1 MSWISVKEYARIM
14 HVSERAIRKSIASGK
29 YQTRT
34 VPHPSR
40 RDQVSYEVFMDE
52 KAWNEYLDSQGI
64 DQKSAELR
72 NCGTAEPECGTAE
85 PENRIDEPIDEPV
98 REPVL
103 TNQNGE
109 LFGEPVAK
117 ESLSPGDQFREQGMV
132 PVSTIRDDRKVQ
144 SSEAEPK
151 ALSSVVLTD
160 KAEFESY
167 PRVSRDIAYARLE
180 IVKTWIDEK
189 QKAKLDGVKVGDL
202 ETSFIR
208 QLKIGKLCAPAI
220 DTLTRNGEVRLS
232 IRTVYRWEKAW
243 KDNDSTYPIALVDK
257 YVRTRSKKDQQ
268 YARSW
273 IKMQAVDPRGHSIV
287 DIVRLA
293 ETAVPGF
300 DMSYRTVAR
309 IVEKARQDKFV
320 GAALTGPTA
329 WKNKAR
335 PHIRRVNDCIPGDKW
350 EADGKT
356 MNVFVMSPFW
366 FHNDKSVRDLIRPVI
381 VCWLDVST
389 WMITGWATWLSESW
403 HLARTAFVDGMQKCG
418 VPKSITYDGGGS
430 FFNIYTNPEIFAG
443 RKSQTA
449 AVKEAKRLL
458 ASGYRGFYEQFG
470 VEKKIKTIPGN
481 SESKQIEPAWGA
493 IFGDWE
499 KRQFAYV
506 GKDISSRPE
515 WMRMT
520 SKKLIKTYKDKIM
533 TWDEYTRSIGEY
545 INEWNN
551 RPRPGLTRLDG
562 SPASPIEAYME
573 FEHHKP
579 TKEIIEHACWHPRQ
593 TVVQRDGVYL
603 DGLLYRHPAFGVYLG
618 QSVLVEYD
626 ERNRFEADI
635 ATLSGEKLAQPA
647 RLVIP
652 GMHMDDEQSKLAMM
666 DRARYERELK
676 QVYLERVNN
685 GESVTMQEMNSI
697 TARVELM
704 LQDQSRRQEKEK
716 DMGLPSPER
725 KTHKNLPAPEI
736 EAEFESLED
745 EFAQCTLKPTPEAE
759 QTEEDAII
767 DDVLN
772 DLHKIGLRST
782 R

>member
-1 MSWISVKEYARIM
+1 
-14 HVSERAIRKSIASGK
+14 
-29 YQTRT
+29 
-34 VPHPSR
+34 
-40 RDQVSYEVFMDE
+40 
-52 KAWNEYLDSQGI
+52 
-64 DQKSAELR
+64 
-72 NCGTAEPECGTAE
+72 
-85 PENRIDEPIDEPV
+85 
-98 REPVL
+98 
-103 TNQNGE
+103 
-109 LFGEPVAK
+109 
-117 ESLSPGDQFREQGMV
+117 
-132 PVSTIRDDRKVQ
+132 
-144 SSEAEPK
+144 
-151 ALSSVVLTD
+151 
-160 KAEFESY
+160 
-167 PRVSRDIAYARLE
+167 
-180 IVKTWIDEK
+180 
-189 QKAKLDGVKVGDL
+189 
-202 ETSFIR
+202 
-208 QLKIGKLCAPAI
+208 
-220 DTLTRNGEVRLS
+220 
-232 IRTVYRWEKAW
+232 
-243 KDNDSTYPIALVDK
+243 
-257 YVRTRSKKDQQ
+257 
-268 YARSW
+268 
-273 IKMQAVDPRGHSIV
+273 
-287 DIVRLA
+287 
-293 ETAVPGF
+293 
-300 DMSYRTVAR
+300 
-309 IVEKARQDKFV
+309 V
-320 GAALTGPTA
+320 GAVLSGPTA
-329 WKNKAR
+329 WKNNAR
-335 PHIRRVNDCIPGDKW
+335 PHIRRVNDCSPGDKW

-443 RKSQTA
+443 RKNQTA

-470 VEKKIKTIPGN
+470 VEKKVKTIPGN

-493 IFGDWE
+493 IFADWE

-506 GKDISSRPE
+506 GKDISARPE

-533 TWDEYTRSIGEY
+533 TWDEYVRSIGEY

-562 SPASPIEAYME
+562 SPASPIEAYMQ
-573 FEHHKP
+573 FEHSKP
-579 TKEIIEHACWHPRQ
+579 TKEIIEHACWHPRK

-635 ATLSGEKLAQPA
+635 ATVSGEKLAMPA

-652 GMHMDDEQSKLAMM
+652 GMHMDDEQSKLAMI
-666 DRARYERELK
+666 DRAHYERELK
-676 QVYLERVNN
+676 QVYLARVNS

-697 TARVELM
+697 TARVDMM

-716 DMGLPSPER
+716 DMGLPGPER
-725 KTHKNLPAPEI
+725 KTHRNQPAPEI
-736 EAEFESLED
+736 EAEFESLEA
-745 EFAQCTLKPTPEAE
+745 EFAQCVPQAEPETERTAE
-759 QTEEDAII
+759 DDII